1 MLFTSFIFLFIFF
14 PIVFCCYCITKKQWQ
29 NFFLLSASLL
39 FYAWGESAHVVI
51 LIFSIIINYAIGIIV
66 EKLHSSDSLSARF
79 ALVLGIL
86 ANIFCL
92 GYYKYVTFIV
102 RSAIDAL
109 GIFGITCS
117 PPSTAIPLP
126 IGISFFTFKGLAY
139 LIDIY
144 RKQFSA
150 QKNIIDF
157 GMYLAFFPQLLAG
170 PIARYQ
176 DFKKEISNR
185 SVTLNNVA
193 LGLRL
198 FSFGMAKKVLI
209 ANSVGTIAD
218 AVFALPAGSA
228 SLPLGWLG
236 VTAYTL
242 QIYFDFSGYSDMAIG
257 IGLMFGFHTCQNFN
271 YPYIA
276 DSLTNFWRRW
286 HISLSTWFRDYLYI
300 PLGGNRHGSAR
311 TYRNLLIVFLA
322 TGLWHGASW
331 AFVAWGLWHGIF
343 LILER
348 RFSNTYRKLPAVT
361 RHGYSLLVIMLGWV
375 LFRSNTFAEAANFT
389 VALFDWS
396 HMMPEPLFYELA
408 NMRSLFFVGAGC
420 IFSMPVLEWF
430 RDRVTHSWLYE
441 SLFSLGGMAMSIVF
455 LANSTYTP
463 FLYFRF

>member
-1 MLFTSFIFLFIFF
+1 
-14 PIVFCCYCITKKQWQ
+14 
-29 NFFLLSASLL
+29 
-39 FYAWGESAHVVI
+39 
-51 LIFSIIINYAIGIIV
+51 
-66 EKLHSSDSLSARF
+66 
-79 ALVLGIL
+79 
-86 ANIFCL
+86 
-92 GYYKYVTFIV
+92 
-102 RSAIDAL
+102 
-109 GIFGITCS
+109 
-117 PPSTAIPLP
+117 
-126 IGISFFTFKGLAY
+126 
-139 LIDIY
+139 
-144 RKQFSA
+144 
-150 QKNIIDF
+150 
-157 GMYLAFFPQLLAG
+157 
-170 PIARYQ
+170 
-176 DFKKEISNR
+176 
-185 SVTLNNVA
+185 
-193 LGLRL
+193 
-198 FSFGMAKKVLI
+198 
-209 ANSVGTIAD
+209 
-218 AVFALPAGSA
+218 
-228 SLPLGWLG
+228 
-236 VTAYTL
+236 
-242 QIYFDFSGYSDMAIG
+242 
-257 IGLMFGFHTCQNFN
+257 MFGFHTCQNFN

-408 NMRSLFFVGAGC
+408 NMRTLFFVGAGC